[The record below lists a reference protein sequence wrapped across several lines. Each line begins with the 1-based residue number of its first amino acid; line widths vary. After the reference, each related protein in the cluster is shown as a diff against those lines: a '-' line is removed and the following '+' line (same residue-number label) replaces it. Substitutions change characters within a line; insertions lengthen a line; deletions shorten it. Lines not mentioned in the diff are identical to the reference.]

1 MNNPKDSY
9 SLFYKFH
16 GLPDWDSRMR
26 KFDIDS
32 AKPNP
37 FDILRNH
44 KTKPLRI
51 YMQRWVKNVN
61 RQNKYDEL

>member
-9 SLFYKFH
+9 SLFYRFH

-26 KFDIDS
+26 QFDSDIF
-32 AKPNP
+32 KHNP

-44 KTKPLRI
+44 KTKPLHI
-51 YMQRWVKNVN
+51 YMPRAVRNVN
-61 RQNKYDEL
+61 RYDRYDEL

>member
-32 AKPNP
+32 TKPNP
-37 FDILRNH
+37 FDILRNN
-44 KTKPLRI
+44 KTEPLRI

>member
-16 GLPDWDSRMR
+16 GLPNWDSRMR

-32 AKPNP
+32 TKPNP
-37 FDILRNH
+37 FDILRNN
-44 KTKPLRI
+44 KTEPLRI